1 MGVKPTFNCGPK
13 YVGEFRNGEKSG
25 RGIYFYTN
33 GDSWEGGFIN
43 DQMHGKGIYTR
54 RNGKVKIAHYNANQ
68 WVKWVDIDTSTVKN
82 SGQQIFM
89 RRQEG
94 KEEKVEK
101 EFKCNHNHHED
112 KDK

>member
-43 DQMHGKGIYTR
+43 D
-54 RNGKVKIAHYNANQ
+54 
-68 WVKWVDIDTSTVKN
+68 
-82 SGQQIFM
+82 
-89 RRQEG
+89 
-94 KEEKVEK
+94 
-101 EFKCNHNHHED
+101 
-112 KDK
+112 